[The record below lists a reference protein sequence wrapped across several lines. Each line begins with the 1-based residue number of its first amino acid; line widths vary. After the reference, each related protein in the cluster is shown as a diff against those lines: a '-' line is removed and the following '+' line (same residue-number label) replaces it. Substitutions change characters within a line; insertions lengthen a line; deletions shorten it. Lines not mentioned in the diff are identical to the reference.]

1 MLGSLPMSSAAK
13 PTAKK
18 KRRPGRPP
26 RSPKGEDAAR
36 KVPEGV
42 RVVKRYGNRR
52 LYDTRD
58 SQAITMRDLE
68 AIVRRGEDVRVIDG
82 DTGEDLTRRTLV
94 QLLLEQ
100 DNEVQLDILPVEL
113 LRVIIQAR
121 SHESVAEITD
131 FVRRVSMLLVS
142 HWVKAGKAATE
153 MLRSMAPPQEAP
165 AAEAGNDPMAEL
177 ARLQRQMTD
186 LTARMF
192 GRK

>member
-1 MLGSLPMSSAAK
+1 MSSAGK
-13 PTAKK
+13 PNPKK

-26 RSPKGEDAAR
+26 RSSKGDDAAR
-36 KVPEGV
+36 KVPEGI
-42 RVVKRYGNRR
+42 RVIKRYGNRR
-52 LYDTRD
+52 MYDTLA
-58 SQAITMRDLE
+58 SQACTMSDLE
-68 AIVRRGEDVRVIDG
+68 SIVRRGEDVRVIDG

-100 DNEVQLDILPVEL
+100 DNAVQLEILPVEL

-131 FVRRVSMLLVS
+131 FVRRVSTLLVS

-153 MLRSMAPPQEAP
+153 MLRSMAPASDNR
-165 AAEAGNDPMAEL
+165 ADSNDPMAEL
-177 ARLQRQMTD
+177 AQLQRQMTD